1 MIVNENYKSICNSQT
16 ILCLKEDIK
25 PVTKSKE
32 RFKKKC
38 VQQIDEKNNLNVK
51 MNNENELSMKQ
62 KIASKENQDDITRL
76 DEIRKLIENRAGK
89 KKSTISCSNEV
100 STTIETSKEDFSK

>member
-1 MIVNENYKSICNSQT
+1 
-16 ILCLKEDIK
+16 
-25 PVTKSKE
+25 
-32 RFKKKC
+32 
-38 VQQIDEKNNLNVK
+38 
-51 MNNENELSMKQ
+51 MKQ
-62 KIASKENQDDITRL
+62 KIESKANQDDITRL

>member
-1 MIVNENYKSICNSQT
+1 MTVNEDYKLTCSSQT
-16 ILCLKEDIK
+16 RLYLKKDIK

-32 RFKKKC
+32 RLKKNGIK
-38 VQQIDEKNNLNVK
+38 QIDETNNLNVK
-51 MNNENELSMKQ
+51 LNNENESGMKQ
-62 KIASKENQDDITRL
+62 KIESKANQDDITRL